1 MGRKERREQERR
13 ERRDAVL
20 PEYVQRKIAARQ
32 ATMERISQQ
41 GISPQDL
48 KRECDKAFDRGFMLA
63 AEPITKGCYA
73 AVVLVLHELFGFGRE
88 RCMRVLRALDER
100 LVLTMDGQ
108 EYADQVLSDIGVKI
122 DFGEAIDRIVE
133 KGA

>member
-1 MGRKERREQERR
+1 M
-13 ERRDAVL
+13 L

-108 EYADQVLSDIGVKI
+108 EYADQVLSDIGVEI